1 MKRDFTVTD
10 NVTDNLLKRVV
21 QTFISVTDIDRAVRF
36 YRDTLGMELLFQIK
50 RPPFRPLR
58 WDSETGDSPYA
69 FFRCGDITI
78 FLGIPE
84 SEEFRT
90 KSAHYLVDDIDAAVA
105 QLQGKGVEFPE
116 KPYVAHDDG
125 KNQLL
130 LVHFRDPDGNYL
142 GMFEERGG
150 SFGAISAD
158 DV

>member
-1 MKRDFTVTD
+1 MTD
-10 NVTDNLLKRVV
+10 SVTDNLLKRIV
-21 QTFISVTDIDRAVRF
+21 QTFISVTDIDRAVSF

-58 WDSETGDSPYA
+58 WDSKTGDSPYA

-90 KSAHYLVDDIDAAVA
+90 KSALYYLVDDIDAAVA
-105 QLQGKGVEFPE
+105 QLERKGVEFPE
-116 KPYVAHDDG
+116 QPYVAHDDG

-130 LVHFRDPDGNYL
+130 LVHFQDPDGNFL

-150 SFGAISAD
+150 SFGAISAA
-158 DV
+158 DVKPHS